1 MSTLQPAAVVGLLA
15 AIAIPNCV
23 KARQTAQYKA
33 IVNNLRMIEGAKAQW
48 ALENRKPEGT
58 PVTEQDLAQFEPRW
72 ICRQRSQDSIRD
84 GSRKIPKQHA
94 CKCALALI
102 QVRSRLELRD
112 RDHPRERIMNH
123 PAGSVIKAE

>member
-23 KARQTAQYKA
+23 KARQTAQYNA

-48 ALENRKPEGT
+48 ALENRKREGT
-58 PVTEQDLAQFEPRW
+58 PVTEQDLAQYVRGGRVHPITGETYNINPVGTP
-72 ICRQRSQDSIRD
+72 ITATLSQ
-84 GSRKIPKQHA
+84 
-94 CKCALALI
+94 
-102 QVRSRLELRD
+102 
-112 RDHPRERIMNH
+112 RIMNH